1 MCIFSTEKNITSHT
15 SVLTLN
21 PFQGWRQKIK
31 ILSEEQNQ
39 FITSRPTSRQGGT
52 VFSGQT
58 EIIPNGKSG
67 MQERRKKPQKKSTSS
82 KWASTVS
89 NNKHVSWGFK
99 HGKLRSILTV
109 CDAGRRHKQ
118 RILGLT
124 LELSRKGKKV
134 LGSWKNAG
142 VFSLGNHYRG
152 KERITA
158 KPAERMK
165 CS

>member
-1 MCIFSTEKNITSHT
+1 M
-15 SVLTLN
+15 
-21 PFQGWRQKIK
+21 
-31 ILSEEQNQ
+31 
-39 FITSRPTSRQGGT
+39 
-52 VFSGQT
+52 
-58 EIIPNGKSG
+58 
-67 MQERRKKPQKKSTSS
+67 
-82 KWASTVS
+82 
-89 NNKHVSWGFK
+89 
-99 HGKLRSILTV
+99 